1 MPNMTREDFGSN
13 VPTNADD
20 IIQHVNNLILYHEE
34 CVFWSDDHAGTDRW
48 ETDLIRRCVSG
59 DRSGDLSAVPL
70 PIY

>member
-1 MPNMTREDFGSN
+1 MPLMTREDFGSN

-34 CVFWSDDHAGTDRW
+34 CVFWDGNHAGTDQW
-48 ETDLIRRCVSG
+48 EKELIYCCVRG
-59 DRSGDLSAVPL
+59 DRTDPLQNVPL